1 MRPSSSECPE
11 KRPDVAVVLG
21 ELSIVMESA
30 AENRDR
36 QGVAETRRSF
46 DACGRAGADPHREA
60 STRRTR
66 RDARIH
72 RGGAKPARPH
82 YQVLR
87 VDFRDKPKFFS
98 KEGVVGL
105 CHGKSNEW
113 RRRLVEPSLHEHV
126 KNLASVVDSAPK
138 PELLARNDTAI
149 SSRCRREVGCGR
161 RCASSRANSGPNF
174 KTHRRTVSYETF
186 SPRSANRSST
196 SR

>member
-21 ELSIVMESA
+21 ELSIVIESA

-46 DACGRAGADPHREA
+46 DACGRADTDPHREA

-66 RDARIH
+66 RDLRILG
-72 RGGAKPARPH
+72 GGAKPARPR

-87 VDFRDKPKFFS
+87 LDFPRRAQVFQQR
-98 KEGVVGL
+98 GVVGL

-113 RRRLVEPSLHEHV
+113 RWRLVAPSLHEQV

-138 PELLARNDTAI
+138 PELLARSDHGHLI
-149 SSRCRREVGCGR
+149 
-161 RCASSRANSGPNF
+161 
-174 KTHRRTVSYETF
+174 
-186 SPRSANRSST
+186 
-196 SR
+196 

>member
-1 MRPSSSECPE
+1 
-11 KRPDVAVVLG
+11 
-21 ELSIVMESA
+21 MESA

-72 RGGAKPARPH
+72 RGGAKPARPR

-87 VDFRDKPKFFS
+87 VDFREEPKFFS

-113 RRRLVEPSLHEHV
+113 RWRLVEPSLHEHV

-174 KTHRRTVSYETF
+174 KTHRRTVLEPNGMPNDLRRETDDARTKL
-186 SPRSANRSST
+186 SGRNHIRRREARPR
-196 SR
+196 